1 MTPPSFPFPM
11 IKARYHEVLAKI
23 ICLRNDSQ
31 GPKID
36 RLVMEICLVSLGY
49 FSPGVI
55 YKVIK
60 DFKLQKVLRPLKTSF
75 L

>member
-1 MTPPSFPFPM
+1 MFEELEPS
-11 IKARYHEVLAKI
+11 
-23 ICLRNDSQ
+23 
-31 GPKID
+31 PKID
-36 RLVMEICLVSLGY
+36 RLVMESAWFHLGY

-60 DFKLQKVLRPLKTSF
+60 DFKMRKVLRLLKSSF